1 MLTVQVPRIDCA
13 QCLLLAP
20 YKVTVGSTWVIPENA
35 LFAERAILPITSLES
50 SHDLLSVR
58 IAFQQ
63 SMWPA
68 PAWPSPPPPM
78 FLSTL
83 KEVCPLINSQ
93 KKLDRNMCKTSDA

>member
-1 MLTVQVPRIDCA
+1 MLTVRVPRIDCA
-13 QCLLLAP
+13 QCLLLVP

-35 LFAERAILPITSLES
+35 LFAEKAILPITSLES

-68 PAWPSPPPPM
+68 PAWPSPPPHV
-78 FLSTL
+78 FVYIKRSLSAYQLT
-83 KEVCPLINSQ
+83 KKVGSQ
-93 KKLDRNMCKTSDA
+93 YVQNI